1 MTSKSISYKL
11 SKTEKLISITFQFE
25 KKINKRIRNVLC
37 QNKVEYIIDSPLSP
51 LKESVLV
58 TIRRN
63 YEIFY
68 NNNAKKIMS
77 NAKEPI

>member
-25 KKINKRIRNVLC
+25 KKKEIIKNILC
-37 QNKVEYIIDSPLSP
+37 QNKIEYIIDSPLSP